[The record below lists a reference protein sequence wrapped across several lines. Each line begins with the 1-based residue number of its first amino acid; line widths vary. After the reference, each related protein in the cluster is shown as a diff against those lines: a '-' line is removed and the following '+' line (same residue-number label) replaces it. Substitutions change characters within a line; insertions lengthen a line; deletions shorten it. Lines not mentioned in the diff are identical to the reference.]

1 MVYLAERGFPVP
13 VVYRAAGPDLVMDR
27 VPGPTLLTALVDGEV
42 DASFA
47 GRTLADLHNRLGRV
61 PARVVRD
68 PGVRVLHLDLHPDNV
83 LLGPRGPVVIDWR
96 NTREGPH
103 DLDVAMSAL
112 ILAQLAVGEQA
123 NLASLAVATLV
134 AFARVVDG
142 QPLRQLDT
150 AVALRGADPNLTSRE
165 VQDLP
170 RATTLVR
177 DNF

>member
-1 MVYLAERGFPVP
+1 MGYLAGHGFPVP

-47 GRTLADLHNRLGRV
+47 GQTLADLHNRLARV
-61 PARVVRD
+61 PARLSRD
-68 PGVRVLHLDLHPDNV
+68 PAMRVLHLDLHPDNV
-83 LLGPRGPVVIDWR
+83 LLGPRGPVLIDWR
-96 NTREGPH
+96 NTSEGPH

-112 ILAQLAVGEQA
+112 ILAQVAVGEQT
-123 NLASLAVATLV
+123 NLTLATLT
-134 AFARVVDG
+134 AFAHAVDG
-142 QPLRQLDT
+142 QPLSQLDT
-150 AVALRGADPNLTSRE
+150 AVARRGADSNLTSRE

-177 DNF
+177 NSF